1 MNENLVQKLK
11 SRYKNFDATD
21 VDAWL
26 ERRDELGTMQAI
38 SEDEGVPLRT
48 ITRHFSLVKEYALM
62 QNEDAVIKGISL
74 TKSLQRARDENNVMR
89 KYLREGNREINVIE
103 ALNEQLIDALK
114 EVPKVV
120 AGETFSTD
128 FDPDVCVGVIQLSD
142 LHLGEQ
148 VEFDFNKYNWNIASK
163 RIKLHVNKALADFK
177 SKGVKQ
183 VMLALTGDLIN
194 SDRRFDEM
202 LLNANN
208 RIHTMIQA
216 VHLLRQVCSHVAS
229 EGFSLAV
236 ASVVGN
242 ESRVGQDVHFSK
254 VLASDNY
261 DTSIFE
267 LLKYTTDG
275 IKFLESDNPLE
286 SIVEIGKEKIL
297 LYHGHTGKGRDL
309 EKKLAQFITK
319 YANLGI
325 VITYAM
331 SGHIHCAHVSERF
344 ARSGSTVGANEYSS
358 NALNLASAISQNYY
372 LVNPKGGVC
381 GVVNVLK
388 DHELSDGY
396 DIDEEFAVHNKLK
409 SSTNTVKTVLEIKI

>member
-48 ITRHFSLVKEYALM
+48 ITRHFSLVKEHALM

-128 FDPDVCVGVIQLSD
+128 FDPDICVGVIQLSD

-148 VEFDFNKYNWNIASK
+148 VEFDFNKYNWNVASK

-216 VHLLRQVCSHVAS
+216 VHLLRQVFSCYFRRLFISCS
-229 EGFSLAV
+229 
-236 ASVVGN
+236 
-242 ESRVGQDVHFSK
+242 
-254 VLASDNY
+254 
-261 DTSIFE
+261 
-267 LLKYTTDG
+267 
-275 IKFLESDNPLE
+275 
-286 SIVEIGKEKIL
+286 
-297 LYHGHTGKGRDL
+297 
-309 EKKLAQFITK
+309 
-319 YANLGI
+319 
-325 VITYAM
+325 
-331 SGHIHCAHVSERF
+331 
-344 ARSGSTVGANEYSS
+344 
-358 NALNLASAISQNYY
+358 
-372 LVNPKGGVC
+372 
-381 GVVNVLK
+381 
-388 DHELSDGY
+388 
-396 DIDEEFAVHNKLK
+396 
-409 SSTNTVKTVLEIKI
+409 